1 MQPGGCSPVLQ
12 HALKEWAVI
21 CRALAEGKQ
30 SLLLRKGGI
39 DETSGAFQLEH
50 TRFWL
55 LPTWTHQQRGEI
67 VEAAR
72 PLLEGVEAER
82 PPAGVLRL
90 THWAEVTGV
99 YQVGGLMPAL
109 MLAHLHLLS
118 DDAVRKRFAY
128 RSPGLNVLSIRVQR
142 VAQAHEVADRP
153 EYQGCHSWVEL
164 HEALSTEGSVPVL
177 DDAAYG
183 DLQKSLD
190 LLLNPTAFA

>member
-1 MQPGGCSPVLQ
+1 MILR

-39 DETSGAFQLEH
+39 EEATGAFALEQ

-55 LPTWTHQQRGEI
+55 LPTYLHQQREGI
-67 VEAAR
+67 VTQAL
-72 PLLEGVEAER
+72 PLLQDVEAEK

-99 YQVGGLMPAL
+99 YQVRDVVPAL

-118 DDAVRKRFAY
+118 EDTVRKRFAY
-128 RSPGLNVLSIRVQR
+128 RMPGLNALSVRVYR
-142 VAQAHEVADRP
+142 AAQMHEIADRP
-153 EYQGCHSWVEL
+153 EYQGCHSWVGL
-164 HEALSTEGSVPVL
+164 HEELSTDGSVPVL
-177 DDAAYG
+177 DDGEYR
-183 DLQKSLD
+183 DLVVSLD

>member
-1 MQPGGCSPVLQ
+1 MMLR

-39 DETSGAFQLEH
+39 DEATGAFALEH

-55 LPTWTHQQRGEI
+55 LPTYTHQQREGI
-67 VEAAR
+67 VAEAL
-72 PLLEGVEAER
+72 PMLHEAEAEK
-82 PPAGVLRL
+82 PAAGVLRL

-99 YQVGGLMPAL
+99 YQVRDVVPAL
-109 MLAHLHLLS
+109 MLAHLHLQS
-118 DDAVRKRFAY
+118 EDSVRKRFAY
-128 RSPGLNVLSIRVQR
+128 RVPGLNVLSVRVYR
-142 VAQAHEVADRP
+142 AAAGHEVADRH

-164 HEALSTEGSVPVL
+164 GEELSTEASTPVL
-177 DDAAYG
+177 DDAEYR
-183 DLQKSLD
+183 DLVVSLD